1 VPRLREPG
9 HSETDLALFLHIG
22 MEERRR
28 GMFVGGRL
36 KGSMIEAAVRRFSK
50 PRVGGA
56 PADPNPARPR
66 LIRYFNYRPSA
77 GG

>member
-1 VPRLREPG
+1 
-9 HSETDLALFLHIG
+9 
-22 MEERRR
+22 MEERRS

-66 LIRYFNYRPSA
+66 LIRYFNYRPLPEGKKRPGA
-77 GG
+77 AQPIRVVHIW